1 MISIQIPGVN
11 TLNLKHLV
19 LDYNGTLALD
29 GSLLPEV
36 VGILGKLHKNFTIH
50 IITADTHGSV
60 KEEVAK
66 IPCALHIIGDKQ
78 QDIEK
83 LQYISSLGTE
93 TVVAIGNG
101 RNDLLM
107 LKEAA
112 LGIGLIQAEGAHGK
126 TLVHAD
132 IICTSIISALVMLLT
147 PSRVQATLRN

>member
-1 MISIQIPGVN
+1 MVSIEIPGVN
-11 TLNLKHLV
+11 TLNLKNLV

-29 GSLLPEV
+29 GSLLPDVER
-36 VGILGKLHKNFTIH
+36 ILGKLHNNFTIH

-60 KEEVAK
+60 KKKVAK
-66 IPCALHIIGDKQ
+66 IPCTLHIIGDEQ
-78 QDIEK
+78 QDVEK
-83 LQYISSLGTE
+83 FKYISSLGAE

-126 TLVHAD
+126 TVFHAD
-132 IICTSIISALVMLLT
+132 IVCTSIISALEMLST